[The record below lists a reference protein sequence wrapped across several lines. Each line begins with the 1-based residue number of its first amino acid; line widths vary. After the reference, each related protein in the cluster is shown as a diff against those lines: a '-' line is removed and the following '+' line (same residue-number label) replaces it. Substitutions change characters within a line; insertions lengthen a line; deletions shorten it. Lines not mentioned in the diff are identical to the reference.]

1 MGIGSFSWLLY
12 SSAVFAPVH
21 FGQLRELPVSTG
33 KTVENFSQKKQNKQ
47 TNKNIKIPSWDGA
60 SIKSWS
66 VQGVQLNSLPL
77 YVQGFHSL
85 LCIRSIAGGGSGEL
99 SILALWLKSIQRV
112 FRGWQLISQTLN
124 LNANIYHTAPAEN
137 RQWNLAL
144 LPWALQDFS
153 RCSALI

>member
-1 MGIGSFSWLLY
+1 MTSLFLCSFCISTFW
-12 SSAVFAPVH
+12 SAQRTSCQHRKNSRKLF
-21 FGQLRELPVSTG
+21 SKN
-33 KTVENFSQKKQNKQ
+33 KTNKQ
-47 TNKNIKIPSWDGA
+47 ANKNIKIPSWDGA
-60 SIKSWS
+60 SIKFWS

-77 YVQGFHSL
+77 YVQSFHSL
-85 LCIRSIAGGGSGEL
+85 LCIRNIAGGGSGEL